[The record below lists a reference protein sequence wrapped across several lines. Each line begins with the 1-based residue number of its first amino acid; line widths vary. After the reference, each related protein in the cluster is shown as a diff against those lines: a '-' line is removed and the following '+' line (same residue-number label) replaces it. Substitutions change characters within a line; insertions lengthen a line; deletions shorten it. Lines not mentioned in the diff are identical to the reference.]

1 VALVGAI
8 LLAVFVVPGGLDYAV
23 VGAGAAI
30 EIGEATFWW
39 RWTHRR
45 RPEVG
50 AEALV
55 GKVGRVVDECTPEG
69 RVRVQGELWS
79 ARCPGGAEQGAAV
92 RVLALE
98 GLTLL
103 VERT

>member
-1 VALVGAI
+1 VALVGAV
-8 LLAVFVVPGGLDYAV
+8 LLAVFVVSGAWDYAV

-30 EIGEATFWW
+30 ELGEAAFWW

-45 RPEVG
+45 RPESG

-55 GKVGRVVDECTPEG
+55 GKVGRVVEECRPYG
-69 RVRVQGELWS
+69 RVRVQGELW
-79 ARCPGGAEQGAAV
+79 AAHCPRGAGTDETV

-103 VERT
+103 VEPA